1 MYGSVLLLENYTL
14 THSIFATFLILHC
27 SLVLGQSKKKT
38 MRDAFFAVEMQ
49 SIEKRVKSST
59 KSATTNET

>member
-27 SLVLGQSKKKT
+27 SLVLGQSKKT
-38 MRDAFFAVEMQ
+38 TRDAFFAVEMQ